1 MTPKDAGEI
10 LRLLKSRGIEV
21 WVGRGWGVD
30 ALLGKQSRPHDDLD
44 LAMRHGDLGRLNEAL
59 GAAGFRRVEGGRPFN
74 FVMSDS
80 RGREVDVHTVIFDAA
95 GNGLYGPQAEGGS
108 GEMWPAASFEGKG
121 MINGESVQCMTA
133 EYQVASHT
141 GYDLGE
147 ADFHDVYALHHRF
160 GVALP
165 DDYAK
170 PQ

>member
-1 MTPKDAGEI
+1 
-10 LRLLKSRGIEV
+10 
-21 WVGRGWGVD
+21 
-30 ALLGKQSRPHDDLD
+30 
-44 LAMRHGDLGRLNEAL
+44 
-59 GAAGFRRVEGGRPFN
+59 
-74 FVMSDS
+74 MSDS